1 MDFENMSRRRLQ
13 SLAKQHGIKANL
25 TSEVIKKEL
34 ELKFILKDKQE
45 VSQMENKTKELPYLP
60 QELVNLIFE
69 KKIKLET
76 LDKIIKNINEAIDI
90 DKYLSSSRNKQ
101 YTRAAI
107 LINKYYQ
114 DFFYINYLKIINKQ
128 DIKYTDNKNIIQNK
142 TDKLIPMIIEILEK
156 YTFLLE
162 NIIELQ
168 EFLIEDSENIEFYN
182 NKQEEI
188 CDKITSLN
196 NEMKNLKNYG
206 FMVKKKYIKEINNSI
221 KEINNLIK
229 EINNEINDEKNKI
242 KIIKVFLETHRVSG
256 IGTKSKSSSKSNS
269 STRKKSK

>member
-114 DFFYINYLKIINKQ
+114 DFFYINYLKIINKL

-142 TDKLIPMIIEILEK
+142 TDNLIHMIIKILQK

-168 EFLIEDSENIEFYN
+168 EFLIEDNENIEFYN

-196 NEMKNLKNYG
+196 NKMKNLKNYG
-206 FMVKKKYIKEINNSI
+206 FMVKKKYIKKINNSI
-221 KEINNLIK
+221 KEINNLIIK
-229 EINNEINDEKNKI
+229 INNEKNDEKNNIKKI
-242 KIIKVFLETHRVSG
+242 EVFLETHRVSG